1 MPHILARIYTSMRL
15 FYRRKM
21 IFFTF
26 FSKDIRLLLSYHF
39 TKKWPSKIFKIEK
52 FNRQTLNKIGLILTN
67 EASFHAET
75 LTSLA
80 WKHSLELL
88 FTCHSGIKACK

>member
-1 MPHILARIYTSMRL
+1 
-15 FYRRKM
+15 M
-21 IFFTF
+21 IFFAIF
-26 FSKDIRLLLSYHF
+26 GKDIRLLLSYYF
-39 TKKWPSKIFKIEK
+39 TKKRPSKIFKIEK
-52 FNRQTLNKIGLILTN
+52 FNRQTLNKIGLIFTN
-67 EASFHAET
+67 EASFQAET